1 MARGRLL
8 VVVNSNASRV
18 TQTLGG
24 AIVALVAGDF
34 ALDIR
39 PSGDREALG
48 ELIGTAAA
56 DVDAIV
62 IAGGD
67 GTINSALPSLIEA
80 GKPVGI
86 LPLGT
91 ANDLAR
97 TLGIPAGP
105 TEAAEVIIAGRRKKI
120 DVGRVNDVHF
130 VNVASIGLSVE
141 IAERQDP
148 ELKRQLGA
156 LSYVAAALTTIGQ
169 ATLFAATIQCGDRRE
184 KINAYQ
190 IAVGNGVF
198 YGGGMKIAADAAID
212 NGVLDIYA
220 IKTASIPDL
229 VAMAPAFV
237 EGRHGGR
244 EAVTTFRG
252 ETARIE
258 TARPMPVN
266 TDGEVTT
273 RTPADFSVLRG
284 ALEVFAPR

>member
-1 MARGRLL
+1 MANGRLL

-18 TQTLGG
+18 RQTLGN
-24 AIVALVAGDF
+24 AIAALIAGGC

-39 PSGDREALG
+39 PSGDRETLG
-48 ELIGTAAA
+48 KLIGDAAA
-56 DVDAIV
+56 DVDGIL

-67 GTINSALPSLIEA
+67 GTINSALPALIDA

-97 TLGIPAGP
+97 TLGIAADPV
-105 TEAAEVIIAGRRKKI
+105 EAAEVILAGRRKTI

-130 VNVASIGLSVE
+130 INVASIGLSVE

-148 ELKRQLGA
+148 DLKRQLGT
-156 LSYVAAALTTIGQ
+156 LSYVATALTTIGQ
-169 ATLFAATIQCGDRRE
+169 ASLFAATIQCGDKRE

-190 IAVGNGVF
+190 VAVGNGVF
-198 YGGGMKIAADAAID
+198 YGGGMKIAADATID
-212 NGVLDIYA
+212 SGVLDIYA

-237 EGRHGGR
+237 EGRHGDR
-244 EAVTTFRG
+244 DTVTTFRG

-258 TARPMPVN
+258 TAKPMPVN

-273 RTPADFSVLRG
+273 RTPAEFSVLRG
-284 ALEVFAPR
+284 ALEVFVPG